1 MNILIDIGHPGQVHL
16 FKYVIEKLKEKDHKV
31 LVTVKDLPH
40 AIKLLEAYQIPYI
53 SLGRKYDSILL
64 KGLNQLR
71 YDINLYKI
79 AKESGIHIAV
89 GSSMN
94 IAHASVF
101 SKMSSILLDDD
112 DAEAVKLFSWFAHPF
127 ADCIVSPHAL
137 AHQRDNKKGIT
148 YRGTHELF
156 YLHPKYFKPDIS
168 IVEEAGINTG
178 NPFFILR
185 FVSGKAYHDTRE
197 EWMTIDQKLKII
209 NLVKDYGEV
218 FITTERK
225 IEPELEKWQLKV
237 SPEKIHHLMYFATM
251 FIGDSQTMTSEAA
264 ILGTPAIKCNTF
276 AHKLSVPNMLEEKYK
291 LCYSF
296 QTHEFELMCQKIHG
310 LLEKKSL
317 KEDWRRKREH
327 FISDVI
333 DPTSFLVW
341 FIEEY
346 PESKRTMKGNPDYQ
360 YNFR

>member
-1 MNILIDIGHPGQVHL
+1 
-16 FKYVIEKLKEKDHKV
+16 
-31 LVTVKDLPH
+31 
-40 AIKLLEAYQIPYI
+40 
-53 SLGRKYDSILL
+53 
-64 KGLNQLR
+64 
-71 YDINLYKI
+71 
-79 AKESGIHIAV
+79 
-89 GSSMN
+89 
-94 IAHASVF
+94 
-101 SKMSSILLDDD
+101 
-112 DAEAVKLFSWFAHPF
+112 
-127 ADCIVSPHAL
+127 
-137 AHQRDNKKGIT
+137 
-148 YRGTHELF
+148 
-156 YLHPKYFKPDIS
+156 
-168 IVEEAGINTG
+168 
-178 NPFFILR
+178 
-185 FVSGKAYHDTRE
+185 
-197 EWMTIDQKLKII
+197 
-209 NLVKDYGEV
+209 
-218 FITTERK
+218 
-225 IEPELEKWQLKV
+225 
-237 SPEKIHHLMYFATM
+237 M

>member
-148 YRGTHELF
+148 YSGTH
-156 YLHPKYFKPDIS
+156 
-168 IVEEAGINTG
+168 
-178 NPFFILR
+178 
-185 FVSGKAYHDTRE
+185 
-197 EWMTIDQKLKII
+197 
-209 NLVKDYGEV
+209 
-218 FITTERK
+218 
-225 IEPELEKWQLKV
+225 
-237 SPEKIHHLMYFATM
+237 
-251 FIGDSQTMTSEAA
+251 
-264 ILGTPAIKCNTF
+264 
-276 AHKLSVPNMLEEKYK
+276 
-291 LCYSF
+291 
-296 QTHEFELMCQKIHG
+296 
-310 LLEKKSL
+310 
-317 KEDWRRKREH
+317 
-327 FISDVI
+327 
-333 DPTSFLVW
+333 
-341 FIEEY
+341 
-346 PESKRTMKGNPDYQ
+346 
-360 YNFR
+360 